1 MNKSYI
7 DFGTPNPEIMS
18 SPDDI
23 TWIDV
28 LYKNEEEGED
38 LDPWWTNEITG
49 IQWDEK
55 LYHTAYIL
63 EEKRAFT
70 DTGTSCIMGP
80 LLMIQ
85 FIKN

>member
-1 MNKSYI
+1 
-7 DFGTPNPEIMS
+7 MS

-28 LYKNEEEGED
+28 LFKNEEEGVQ

-55 LYHTAYIL
+55 LYH
-63 EEKRAFT
+63 
-70 DTGTSCIMGP
+70 
-80 LLMIQ
+80 
-85 FIKN
+85 

>member
-7 DFGTPNPEIMS
+7 DFGTPNPKIMS
-18 SPDDI
+18 SPDGI
-23 TWIDV
+23 TRIDV
-28 LYKNEEEGED
+28 LYKNEEEDED